1 MMKSFLL
8 TAVFSIATFA
18 VSLTLAADNK
28 LYETP
33 PPGSAFV
40 RVFNY
45 QTDNAIGTVNL
56 GKKSVAQIA
65 PGNSSDF
72 VFVDAKQ
79 ASIILDKV
87 DYPVALTEGKFF
99 NLVFDGKVVKTVE
112 ISALKDKRKGLIH
125 LVNLTDQPVDLKTL
139 KGDVDVVP
147 GIASFSSGERAINPV
162 KIAFSAYSGGQRLL
176 ETSEIYLDRGR
187 SGSLFVFKKNG
198 AASYY
203 WLEDKLAA
211 TNK

>member
-8 TAVFSIATFA
+8 TAIFSMVTFT
-18 VSLTLAADNK
+18 VSFTQAADNK

-45 QTDNAIGTVNL
+45 QADKTIGNVTL
-56 GKKSVAQIA
+56 GKKSVTQIA
-65 PGNSSDF
+65 SGSSSDF

-79 ASIILDKV
+79 ASISLDKV
-87 DYPVALTEGKFF
+87 DYPIALAEGKFF
-99 NLVFDGKVVKTVE
+99 NLVFDGKAIKAVE

-125 LVNLTDQPVDLKTL
+125 LVNLTSQPVDLKTL

-176 ETSEIYLDRGR
+176 ETREIYLDRGR
-187 SGSLFVFKKNG
+187 SGSLFVFNKQG
-198 AASYY
+198 AAHYY
-203 WLEDKLAA
+203 WAEDKLAA
-211 TNK
+211 AK